1 VLDDLRN
8 NRHGILPRLS
18 LEDRDLVKEQ
28 VGYLEQRWTQVES
41 LVQKKIQ
48 DSAQTLEELSQIED
62 HLREAQEWAEL
73 QQPSLSEVLKTSPPP
88 DLAQS
93 FLFDHLSFCA
103 ELEAK
108 QKLLAEVVTDANSL
122 SFRLGLNERR
132 KLQTFVQEAQAEV
145 ELLGTKAAQYR
156 KSLSKVFTERTQFLQ
171 ALDRAAE
178 WIRKQEQR
186 ALADDHVALL
196 PNVLHKQVST
206 CKNFTSSLRAYQ
218 VELTSLWTQ
227 GRDLVKDATE
237 EEKKVTLQK
246 LEELQV
252 TFEASLQKSMEH
264 LQNLE
269 KALVIR
275 KYFKVDL
282 DRISEWLKQAEVATF
297 PIIDLSGNDE
307 DLQNQLTEYQQLLDH
322 ASEYENLLLIVQR
335 AGQEILPTLNEV
347 DHCYLDEKLNGL
359 PQQYNDMLLL
369 IREKRDR
376 IQQVLL
382 ERREFE
388 SLVDVT
394 RKALLELQE
403 KCDSLEISANQS
415 LEEGERLHN
424 NYEVLLKGLA
434 NLFQGMK
441 DLRGKTQD
449 FHSMGQP
456 YAPEVTDQLVYLH
469 GSLNQQIECRMKD
482 LQKTL
487 KILNDHQAVIE
498 KMDYSITRLKE
509 QLDKLDSD
517 EEVDAT
523 ERLSTLYNLSKCLEV
538 VSSYPEGLKAQT
550 DDLNQHFDLET
561 LKTQV
566 IFREEQLLSLKQRI
580 NAHIE
585 ECERVFL
592 GKKDHQSDIKVSID
606 WLKSLWDQ
614 LRCPLIFEEAKIEIV
629 QEEVRSLS
637 ALQEEMKSRFRL
649 LEGLT
654 NEEKETCIS
663 DQKPFPKLFE
673 TNLMDIPKLK
683 DDLQQAFS
691 TKQVRLY

>member
-1 VLDDLRN
+1 MLDDLRN

-122 SFRLGLNERR
+122 SYRLGLNERR
-132 KLQTFVQEAQAEV
+132 KLQTLVQEAQAKV

-227 GRDLVKDATE
+227 GRELVKDATE

-359 PQQYNDMLLL
+359 PQQYNDKLLL
-369 IREKRDR
+369 IREKHDR

-388 SLVDVT
+388 SLIDVT
-394 RKALLELQE
+394 RKALQELQE
-403 KCDSLEISANQS
+403 KCDSLEMSANQS

-424 NYEVLLKGLA
+424 NYEVLQKGLA

-449 FHSMGQP
+449 FLSMGQP

-469 GSLNQQIECRMKD
+469 GSLNQQIECRMKE

-487 KILNDHQAVIE
+487 NILNDHQAVIK

-509 QLDKLDSD
+509 QLDKLDSV

-523 ERLSTLYNLSKCLEV
+523 ERLSTLYNLSKCLEM

-566 IFREEQLLSLKQRI
+566 IFREEQLLTLKQRI
-580 NAHIE
+580 NTHIE
-585 ECERVFL
+585 ECESVFL
-592 GKKDHQSDIKVSID
+592 GNKDYQTDIKVSID
-606 WLKSLWDQ
+606 WLKSIRDQ

-637 ALQEEMKSRFRL
+637 ALQEEMKSRFRV

-654 NEEKETCIS
+654 NEEKEKCIS

-683 DDLQQAFS
+683 DDLQQAFNA
-691 TKQVRLY
+691 KQVR

>member
-1 VLDDLRN
+1 MLDDLRN

-28 VGYLEQRWTQVES
+28 VGYLEQRWTQVEL
-41 LVQKKIQ
+41 LVQQKIQ
-48 DSAQTLEELSQIED
+48 DSAQTLEELNQIED

-108 QKLLAEVVTDANSL
+108 QKILAEAVTDANSL
-122 SFRLGLNERR
+122 SYRLGLNERR
-132 KLQTFVQEAQAEV
+132 KLQTLVQEAQAEI
-145 ELLGTKAAQYR
+145 ELLGTKAAHYR

-186 ALADDHVALL
+186 AVADDHVALL

-227 GRDLVKDATE
+227 GRELVKDATE
-237 EEKKVTLQK
+237 EEKKETLQK

-252 TFEASLQKSMEH
+252 TFETSLQKSTEH

-282 DRISEWLKQAEVATF
+282 DRICEWLKQTEVATF

-388 SLVDVT
+388 SLIDVT
-394 RKALLELQE
+394 RKALKELQK
-403 KCDSLEISANQS
+403 KCDSLEMQSANQS

-424 NYEVLLKGLA
+424 NYVDLLKGLA

-441 DLRGKTQD
+441 DLRGRTQD
-449 FHSMGQP
+449 FLSMGQP

-469 GSLNQQIECRMKD
+469 GSLNQQIECKMKE
-482 LQKTL
+482 LRKTL
-487 KILNDHQAVIE
+487 KILNDHRAVIE
-498 KMDYSITRLKE
+498 KMDNSITRLKE

-517 EEVDAT
+517 GEADAID
-523 ERLSTLYNLSKCLEV
+523 RLSTLYNLSKCLEV

-550 DDLNQHFDLET
+550 DDLTQHFDLET

-580 NAHIE
+580 NTHIE
-585 ECERVFL
+585 ECERGFL
-592 GKKDHQSDIKVSID
+592 GNKDFQTDIKVSID
-606 WLKSLWDQ
+606 WLKGLRDQ
-614 LRCPLIFEEAKIEIV
+614 LRCPLTFEEVKIEIV

-637 ALQEEMKSRFRL
+637 ALQEEIKSRFRV
-649 LEGLT
+649 LEDIT
-654 NEEKETCIS
+654 NEEKQKYIN

-683 DDLQQAFS
+683 DDLQQAFT
-691 TKQVRLY
+691 TKQVR

>member
-1 VLDDLRN
+1 MLDDLRN

-41 LVQKKIQ
+41 LVQQKIQ
-48 DSAQTLEELSQIED
+48 VSAQTLEELSQIED

-108 QKLLAEVVTDANSL
+108 QKLLAEAVTDANTL

-132 KLQTFVQEAQAEV
+132 KLQTLVQEAQAEI
-145 ELLGTKAAQYR
+145 ELLGTKAAHYR

-206 CKNFTSSLRAYQ
+206 CKSFTSSLRAYQ

-227 GRDLVKDATE
+227 GRELVKDATE
-237 EEKKVTLQK
+237 EEKKETLQK

-252 TFEASLQKSMEH
+252 IFETSLQKSTEH

-282 DRISEWLKQAEVATF
+282 DRICEWLKQAEDATF

-322 ASEYENLLLIVQR
+322 SSEYENLLLIVQR

-376 IQQVLL
+376 IQQVLF

-388 SLVDVT
+388 SLIDVT
-394 RKALLELQE
+394 RKALKELQE
-403 KCDSLEISANQS
+403 KCDSLEFQSANQS

-424 NYEVLLKGLA
+424 NYEDLLKGLA

-441 DLRGKTQD
+441 DLRGRTQD
-449 FHSMGQP
+449 FLSMGQP

-469 GSLNQQIECRMKD
+469 GSLNQQIECKMKE
-482 LQKTL
+482 LRKTL
-487 KILNDHQAVIE
+487 KILNDHRAVIE

-509 QLDKLDSD
+509 QLDKLDLD
-517 EEVDAT
+517 READAT
-523 ERLSTLYNLSKCLEV
+523 ERLSTLYNLSQCLEV
-538 VSSYPEGLKAQT
+538 VNFYPEGLKAHT
-550 DDLNQHFDLET
+550 NDLTQHFDSAT

-566 IFREEQLLSLKQRI
+566 IFREEQLLTLKQRI
-580 NAHIE
+580 NTHIE
-585 ECERVFL
+585 ECERGFI
-592 GKKDHQSDIKVSID
+592 GNKDFQPDIKVSID
-606 WLKSLWDQ
+606 WLKSLRDQ

-637 ALQEEMKSRFRL
+637 ALQEEIKSRFRV
-649 LEGLT
+649 LEDIA
-654 NEEKETCIS
+654 NEEKQRYIN

-673 TNLMDIPKLK
+673 INLMDIPKLK
-683 DDLQQAFS
+683 DDILQAFN
-691 TKQVRLY
+691 TKQVR